1 MIYTLD
7 GRRPEISPE
16 AWVAPSADIIG
27 SVRLAAGSSVWFNA
41 VLRGDNDLIDVGEG
55 SNVQDGSVLHTDP
68 GLPLRIAA
76 AVTIGHQVLLHGCTV
91 GEGALVGNGAL
102 VLDGVV
108 IGRGCVI
115 AAGAVLPPGKSYP
128 DGTLVMGAPGK
139 VVRDLTPEDRAR
151 ARLAAEALLAE
162 AQTRLCA
169 LAQVCTRDAD
179 STSVRAQLS
188 DSMSGAVLAHIE
200 TLTTEVTTH
209 GN

>member
-27 SVRLAAGSSVWFNA
+27 SVRLAAGA
-41 VLRGDNDLIDVGEG
+41 EG

-68 GLPLRIAA
+68 GLPLRIAS

-91 GEGALVGNGAL
+91 GEGALVGNGAR

-128 DGTLVMGAPGK
+128 DGTMVMGAPGK

-151 ARLAAEALLAE
+151 ARLAAEAYRARLARYRASLLPWTPPAP
-162 AQTRLCA
+162 
-169 LAQVCTRDAD
+169 
-179 STSVRAQLS
+179 
-188 DSMSGAVLAHIE
+188 
-200 TLTTEVTTH
+200 
-209 GN
+209 

>member
-55 SNVQDGSVLHTDP
+55 SNIQDGSVLHTDP

-91 GEGALVGNGAL
+91 GEGALVGNGAR

-128 DGTLVMGAPGK
+128 DGTMVMGAPGK

-151 ARLAAEALLAE
+151 ARLAAEAYRARLARYRASLLPWTPPAP
-162 AQTRLCA
+162 
-169 LAQVCTRDAD
+169 
-179 STSVRAQLS
+179 
-188 DSMSGAVLAHIE
+188 
-200 TLTTEVTTH
+200 
-209 GN
+209 

>member
-91 GEGALVGNGAL
+91 GEGALVGNGAR

-115 AAGAVLPPGKSYP
+115 AAGAVLPPGK
-128 DGTLVMGAPGK
+128 

-151 ARLAAEALLAE
+151 ARLAAEAYRARLARYRASLLPWTPSAP
-162 AQTRLCA
+162 
-169 LAQVCTRDAD
+169 
-179 STSVRAQLS
+179 
-188 DSMSGAVLAHIE
+188 
-200 TLTTEVTTH
+200 
-209 GN
+209 

>member
-1 MIYTLD
+1 MAIYALGDTVPHID
-7 GRRPEISPE
+7 PD
-16 AWVAPSADIIG
+16 AWVADNATVIG
-27 SVRLAAGSSVWFNA
+27 HVRLEAGASIWYGA

-55 SNVQDGSVLHTDP
+55 SNIQDGSVLHTDP

-91 GEGALVGNGAL
+91 GEGALVGNGAR

-128 DGTLVMGAPGK
+128 DGTMVMGAPGK

-151 ARLAAEALLAE
+151 ARLAAEAYRARLARYRASLLPWTPPAP
-162 AQTRLCA
+162 
-169 LAQVCTRDAD
+169 
-179 STSVRAQLS
+179 
-188 DSMSGAVLAHIE
+188 
-200 TLTTEVTTH
+200 
-209 GN
+209 